1 MFFEGSEKKFELSVV
16 KGASSLR
23 ATPRSVYDQCVEK
36 SEAKI
41 LSVVSSDLCDAYL
54 LSESSLFVWDDRITM
69 ITCGNTK
76 LCHAALFMVDHL
88 GQDQVESFF
97 YERKNEYFPR
107 KQSSDFFDDVKCL
120 KEKIAGSAYRLG
132 APNQHHLYLF
142 HGDKKY
148 EPPKSDRTIE
158 LLMYGLSGQA
168 LEVFSTPDNSSG
180 KIKTFL
186 GLNTIF
192 PDFKY
197 DDFVFS
203 PVGYSCNAVKGS
215 DYYTIHV
222 TPQTEGPYVSFET
235 NMQGLSAQFIVESVV
250 NIFKP
255 SSFDVIQFDSS
266 QLEKIELD
274 GSRKINSVEDKI
286 GGYNVLFKSY
296 YNHEEECKKAEK
308 LKI

>member
-16 KGASSLR
+16 AGSPSLR
-23 ATPRSVYDQCVEK
+23 AIPRNIYDECVEK

-54 LSESSLFVWDDRITM
+54 LSESSLFIWDDRITM
-69 ITCGNTK
+69 ITCGNTR
-76 LCHAALFMVDHL
+76 LCHAALFIIDYL
-88 GQDQVESFF
+88 GEQNVESFF

-120 KEKIAGSAYRLG
+120 NKKIPGSAYRLG
-132 APNQHHLYLF
+132 VPNQHHLYLF

-158 LLMYGLSGQA
+158 LLMYGLSGA
-168 LEVFSTPDNSSG
+168 AYDVFSKENNSS
-180 KIKTFL
+180 KNIKEFL
-186 GLNTIF
+186 GLDKVF

-222 TPQTEGPYVSFET
+222 TPQEEGPYVSFET
-235 NMQGLSAQFIVESVV
+235 NMKGVSAQLVVESVT

-255 SSFDVIQFDSS
+255 SCFDVIQFDSS
-266 QLEKIELD
+266 GLEDIQFD
-274 GSRKINSVEDKI
+274 GPRKLNSVEDKI

-296 YNHEEECKKAEK
+296 YNHEDKCKKADK